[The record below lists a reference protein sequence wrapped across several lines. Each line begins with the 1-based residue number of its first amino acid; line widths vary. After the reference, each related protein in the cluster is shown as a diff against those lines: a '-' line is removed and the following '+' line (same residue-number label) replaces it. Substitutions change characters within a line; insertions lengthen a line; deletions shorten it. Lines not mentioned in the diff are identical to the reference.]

1 MPLRMNM
8 AKRSKAIKKVGFTL
22 RSSLSWIRPTAAAV
36 IAYAVLGWVEL
47 WQWGG
52 IFLATYL
59 MEIVAVYLAV
69 PGSDDD
75 DERDYYDDDGGHR
88 GQWQE
93 EEKASKAE
101 EKVLIYVSL
110 SEIIT
115 VCFRVLFTLKPPS
128 TSISSTISRT
138 R

>member
-8 AKRSKAIKKVGFTL
+8 AKRSKAIRKMGFTL

-36 IAYAVLGWVEL
+36 IAYAVLGWEEV

-69 PGSDDD
+69 PSSGDDD
-75 DERDYYDDDGGHR
+75 DYLDDDEG
-88 GQWQE
+88 
-93 EEKASKAE
+93 
-101 EKVLIYVSL
+101 
-110 SEIIT
+110 SEGSGKK
-115 VCFRVLFTLKPPS
+115 RKKLPRLK
-128 TSISSTISRT
+128 RKF
-138 R
+138 

>member
-1 MPLRMNM
+1 M
-8 AKRSKAIKKVGFTL
+8 AKRSKAIRKMGFTL

-36 IAYAVLGWVEL
+36 IAYAVLGWEEL

-75 DERDYYDDDGGHR
+75 DEHDYYDDDGD
-88 GQWQE
+88 
-93 EEKASKAE
+93 AE
-101 EKVLIYVSL
+101 GSGKKRKKLP
-110 SEIIT
+110 
-115 VCFRVLFTLKPPS
+115 RLK
-128 TSISSTISRT
+128 RKF
-138 R
+138 

>member
-1 MPLRMNM
+1 MNM

-36 IAYAVLGWVEL
+36 IAYAVLGWEEL

-75 DERDYYDDDGGHR
+75 DEHDYYDDDGD
-88 GQWQE
+88 
-93 EEKASKAE
+93 AE
-101 EKVLIYVSL
+101 GSGKKRKKLP
-110 SEIIT
+110 
-115 VCFRVLFTLKPPS
+115 RLK
-128 TSISSTISRT
+128 RKF
-138 R
+138 

>member
-1 MPLRMNM
+1 MPLRVNM
-8 AKRSKAIKKVGFTL
+8 AKRSKAIRKMGFTL

-75 DERDYYDDDGGHR
+75 DEDDYYDNDGDTEGSGKKR
-88 GQWQE
+88 
-93 EEKASKAE
+93 KK
-101 EKVLIYVSL
+101 LP
-110 SEIIT
+110 
-115 VCFRVLFTLKPPS
+115 RLK
-128 TSISSTISRT
+128 RKF
-138 R
+138 

>member
-36 IAYAVLGWVEL
+36 IAYAVLGWEEV

-69 PGSDDD
+69 PSSGDDD
-75 DERDYYDDDGGHR
+75 DYLDDDEG
-88 GQWQE
+88 
-93 EEKASKAE
+93 
-101 EKVLIYVSL
+101 
-110 SEIIT
+110 SEGSGKK
-115 VCFRVLFTLKPPS
+115 RKKLPRLK
-128 TSISSTISRT
+128 RKF
-138 R
+138 

>member
-1 MPLRMNM
+1 MT
-8 AKRSKAIKKVGFTL
+8 KRSKAIRKMGFTL

-36 IAYAVLGWVEL
+36 IAYAVLGWEEL

-75 DERDYYDDDGGHR
+75 DEDDYYDDDGD
-88 GQWQE
+88 
-93 EEKASKAE
+93 AE
-101 EKVLIYVSL
+101 GSGKKRKKLP
-110 SEIIT
+110 
-115 VCFRVLFTLKPPS
+115 RLK
-128 TSISSTISRT
+128 RKF
-138 R
+138 

>member
-1 MPLRMNM
+1 MNM

-36 IAYAVLGWVEL
+36 IAYAVLGWEEL

-69 PGSDDD
+69 PSSGDDD
-75 DERDYYDDDGGHR
+75 DYLDDDEG
-88 GQWQE
+88 
-93 EEKASKAE
+93 
-101 EKVLIYVSL
+101 
-110 SEIIT
+110 SEGSGKK
-115 VCFRVLFTLKPPS
+115 RKKLPRLK
-128 TSISSTISRT
+128 RKF
-138 R
+138 

>member
-36 IAYAVLGWVEL
+36 IAYAVLGWEEA

-52 IFLATYL
+52 IFVATYL

-69 PGSDDD
+69 PSSDDD
-75 DERDYYDDDGGHR
+75 DEDDYYDDDEDAGGSGKKR
-88 GQWQE
+88 
-93 EEKASKAE
+93 KK
-101 EKVLIYVSL
+101 LP
-110 SEIIT
+110 
-115 VCFRVLFTLKPPS
+115 RLK
-128 TSISSTISRT
+128 RKF
-138 R
+138 

>member
-36 IAYAVLGWVEL
+36 IAYAVLGWEEV

-69 PGSDDD
+69 PSSGDDD
-75 DERDYYDDDGGHR
+75 DDYLDDDEG
-88 GQWQE
+88 
-93 EEKASKAE
+93 
-101 EKVLIYVSL
+101 
-110 SEIIT
+110 SEGSGKK
-115 VCFRVLFTLKPPS
+115 RKKLPRLK
-128 TSISSTISRT
+128 RKF
-138 R
+138 

>member
-1 MPLRMNM
+1 MNM

-75 DERDYYDDDGGHR
+75 DERDYYDDDGDTEGSGKKR
-88 GQWQE
+88 
-93 EEKASKAE
+93 KK
-101 EKVLIYVSL
+101 LP
-110 SEIIT
+110 
-115 VCFRVLFTLKPPS
+115 RLK
-128 TSISSTISRT
+128 RKF
-138 R
+138 

>member
-1 MPLRMNM
+1 M

-36 IAYAVLGWVEL
+36 IAYAVLGWEEV

-69 PGSDDD
+69 PSSGDDD
-75 DERDYYDDDGGHR
+75 DYLDDDEG
-88 GQWQE
+88 
-93 EEKASKAE
+93 
-101 EKVLIYVSL
+101 
-110 SEIIT
+110 SEGSGKK
-115 VCFRVLFTLKPPS
+115 RKKLPRLK
-128 TSISSTISRT
+128 RKF
-138 R
+138 

>member
-36 IAYAVLGWVEL
+36 IAYAVLGWEEL

-69 PGSDDD
+69 PSSGDDD
-75 DERDYYDDDGGHR
+75 DDYLDDDEG
-88 GQWQE
+88 
-93 EEKASKAE
+93 
-101 EKVLIYVSL
+101 
-110 SEIIT
+110 SEGSGKK
-115 VCFRVLFTLKPPS
+115 RKKLPRLK
-128 TSISSTISRT
+128 RKF
-138 R
+138 

>member
-1 MPLRMNM
+1 MNM

-36 IAYAVLGWVEL
+36 IAYAVLGWEEL

-69 PGSDDD
+69 PSSDDD
-75 DERDYYDDDGGHR
+75 DEDDYYDDDGD
-88 GQWQE
+88 
-93 EEKASKAE
+93 AE
-101 EKVLIYVSL
+101 GSGKKRKKLP
-110 SEIIT
+110 
-115 VCFRVLFTLKPPS
+115 RLK
-128 TSISSTISRT
+128 RKF
-138 R
+138 

>member
-1 MPLRMNM
+1 M

-36 IAYAVLGWVEL
+36 IAYAVLGWEEV

-69 PGSDDD
+69 PSSGDDD
-75 DERDYYDDDGGHR
+75 DYLDDDGD
-88 GQWQE
+88 
-93 EEKASKAE
+93 AE
-101 EKVLIYVSL
+101 GSGKKRKKLP
-110 SEIIT
+110 
-115 VCFRVLFTLKPPS
+115 RLK
-128 TSISSTISRT
+128 RKF
-138 R
+138 

>member
-1 MPLRMNM
+1 MNM

-36 IAYAVLGWVEL
+36 IAYAVLGWEEV

-69 PGSDDD
+69 PSSGDDD
-75 DERDYYDDDGGHR
+75 DDYLDDDEG
-88 GQWQE
+88 
-93 EEKASKAE
+93 
-101 EKVLIYVSL
+101 
-110 SEIIT
+110 SEGSGKK
-115 VCFRVLFTLKPPS
+115 RKKLPRLK
-128 TSISSTISRT
+128 RKF
-138 R
+138 

>member
-1 MPLRMNM
+1 M
-8 AKRSKAIKKVGFTL
+8 AKRSKAIRKMGFTL

-36 IAYAVLGWVEL
+36 IAYAVLGWEEL

-75 DERDYYDDDGGHR
+75 DEDDYYDDDGD
-88 GQWQE
+88 
-93 EEKASKAE
+93 AE
-101 EKVLIYVSL
+101 GSGKKRKKLP
-110 SEIIT
+110 
-115 VCFRVLFTLKPPS
+115 RLK
-128 TSISSTISRT
+128 RKF
-138 R
+138 